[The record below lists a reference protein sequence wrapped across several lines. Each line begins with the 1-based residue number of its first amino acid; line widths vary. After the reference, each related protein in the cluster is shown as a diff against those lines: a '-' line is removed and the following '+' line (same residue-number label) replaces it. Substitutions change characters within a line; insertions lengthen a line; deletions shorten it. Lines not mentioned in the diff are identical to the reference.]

1 MKGEKTMAKEEN
13 TKMDVAL
20 KIVKGVGFAFS
31 ALAALCTGIG
41 FAGKFSKV
49 FKELQNIANEME
61 ED

>member
-1 MKGEKTMAKEEN
+1 MAKEEN

-49 FKELQNIANEME
+49 FKELQNIAYEME